1 MSARVLVPIHKAVLD
16 LRINLMEP
24 LLGALGLLPVCFNLG
39 LKLSY
44 AILRSPKLMGKPL
57 RRIDRMSAVLLGNIS
72 SFVRK
77 LEDRLTGS
85 VELSVVV
92 SRTLSRSREWYHFG
106 THC

>member
-1 MSARVLVPIHKAVLD
+1 MGSHRLQLVREL
-16 LRINLMEP
+16 
-24 LLGALGLLPVCFNLG
+24 
-39 LKLSY
+39 
-44 AILRSPKLMGKPL
+44 L
-57 RRIDRMSAVLLGNIS
+57 RRINRMSAVLLGNIS
-72 SFVRK
+72 SFVQK